1 MPDKLQIHPVILCGG
16 AGTRLWPMSREAWP
30 KQFQKLTSGHSLLQE
45 TAARTADAGRYAP
58 PFIVCNHEHRFI
70 VAEQLRQIDIA
81 PGHIV
86 LEPVQRNT
94 APAAAVAAVM
104 LAARDPAALMLV
116 LPSDHAIA
124 DVDAFHAAVATAAGA
139 AASGALVT
147 FGIAPDAPET
157 GYGYI
162 HRGAPLGDVAGCYDV
177 AAFAEKPDRAA
188 AEGYLADGGW
198 LWNSGMFLF
207 GATDYLAELER
218 LEPDMVARC
227 REAVAGA
234 VPDLDFDRLDV
245 APFEAAPSRSI
256 DYAVMEHTAR
266 AVVVPAEIGWCD
278 VGAWSALWEF
288 GTPDGAG
295 NLIAGDVVA
304 VEATGNYL
312 RGEGRLVAA
321 LGIEDLVVVATE
333 DAVLVVPMN
342 RAQDVRTLVEA
353 MKAEGRTEAEYHPRV
368 YRPWGHYHTVHEGE
382 RFQVKRI
389 TVNPG
394 ASLSLQM
401 HEHRAEHWIV
411 IAGTARVTRGDE
423 VFTLN
428 GDQSTFIPPRTK
440 HRLQNPTDSPLVLI
454 EVQSG
459 AYLGEDDIV
468 RFEDDYGRA

>member
-1 MPDKLQIHPVILCGG
+1 
-16 AGTRLWPMSREAWP
+16 
-30 KQFQKLTSGHSLLQE
+30 
-45 TAARTADAGRYAP
+45 
-58 PFIVCNHEHRFI
+58 
-70 VAEQLRQIDIA
+70 
-81 PGHIV
+81 
-86 LEPVQRNT
+86 
-94 APAAAVAAVM
+94 
-104 LAARDPAALMLV
+104 
-116 LPSDHAIA
+116 
-124 DVDAFHAAVATAAGA
+124 
-139 AASGALVT
+139 
-147 FGIAPDAPET
+147 
-157 GYGYI
+157 
-162 HRGAPLGDVAGCYDV
+162 
-177 AAFAEKPDRAA
+177 
-188 AEGYLADGGW
+188 
-198 LWNSGMFLF
+198 
-207 GATDYLAELER
+207 
-218 LEPDMVARC
+218 
-227 REAVAGA
+227 
-234 VPDLDFDRLDV
+234 
-245 APFEAAPSRSI
+245 
-256 DYAVMEHTAR
+256 MEHTAR

-304 VEATGNYL
+304 VESTGNYL

-342 RAQDVRTLVEA
+342 RAQDVRSLVEA

-411 IAGTARVTRGDE
+411 IAGTARVTRGVE